1 MARLYKSSAPVI
13 RRLRNPAYLN
23 GAENNG
29 LKQQS
34 FSNYYNYR
42 L

>member
-1 MARLYKSSAPVI
+1 
-13 RRLRNPAYLN
+13 LRNPAYLN

-34 FSNYYNYR
+34 FSNYFDQ
-42 L
+42 